1 MQPNR
6 LERVWKFLQPEI
18 LNRWNKLS
26 EDDLTACQYQFDLI
40 IEIIRKTYFPGRS
53 HLTLEGEIRDW
64 MSERISF
71 HENAEQ

>member
-6 LERVWKFLQPEI
+6 LERVWKFMEPEI

-26 EDDLTACQYQFDLI
+26 EEDLTACQYQFDLI
-40 IEIIRKTYFPGRS
+40 IEIIRKTYFIGRS

-64 MSERISF
+64 MIERIGF
-71 HENAEQ
+71 YENAKQ